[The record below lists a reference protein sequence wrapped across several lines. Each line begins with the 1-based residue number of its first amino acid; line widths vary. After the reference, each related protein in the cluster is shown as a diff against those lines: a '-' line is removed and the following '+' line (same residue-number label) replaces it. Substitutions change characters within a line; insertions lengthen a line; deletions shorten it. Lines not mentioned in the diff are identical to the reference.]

1 MGRWIFHFDFM
12 ATQPF
17 PGTITSLVAQAKKRR
32 GMGTRVNVFIDEKF
46 SFAVSIL
53 VIEKFR
59 LARGMAVDAAFLTE
73 LLRYDGDTKAYAKAI
88 FFLGYRA
95 RSEAEVRER
104 LKRDEWPDEVIERV
118 LQKLREQGFL
128 NDENFSNLWVEN
140 RSHSRP
146 RGGRMLQQELRQKG
160 VDKET
165 IAAALPGAE
174 EESENA
180 LAALKTKLRLWEK
193 FDEKTAREKGIGFL
207 MRRGFNYG
215 VAKTAWDQSHEE
227 DEES

>member
-1 MGRWIFHFDFM
+1 MV
-12 ATQPF
+12 QPF
-17 PGTITSLVAQAKKRR
+17 PGKITSLVAQAKKRR

-46 SFAVSIL
+46 SFALDIR

-59 LARGMAVDAAFLTE
+59 LTKGSVVDANLLTE
-73 LLRYDGDTKAYAKAI
+73 LLREDGDSKAYAKAM

-104 LKRDEWPDEVIERV
+104 LKRDEWSDEVISRV

-128 NDENFSNLWVEN
+128 NDENFSVQWVEN

-165 IAAALPGAE
+165 IESVLPDAEDEADNAVAALRP
-174 EESENA
+174 
-180 LAALKTKLRLWEK
+180 KLRLFAQ
-193 FDEKTAREKGIGFL
+193 FDERTAREKGIQFL

-215 VAKTAWDQSHEE
+215 VAKAAWDRIAEE
-227 DEES
+227 DEED